1 MNKLLLFCV
10 LIISVFLYFTATD
23 IYSLSYCYVC
33 FAFFLLA
40 FIVLYKEKCRSN
52 LICFEFIF
60 TIAFFFTNYVY
71 PLFYYPVTPYFSLFL
86 LDFPEEFINKG
97 CALATIGYI
106 SFALGS
112 LSIKSPKQ
120 LVPFDKIRHKFRTPS
135 SYVLIAVLLILLLII
150 SLFPILLS
158 GVYDGSWGEGSIFKV
173 LADIFIFYLLFAK
186 LTQGRPIK
194 DIISRNKLLILFIIF
209 YVIEITLIGNRGL
222 FIRIVFLILLLYT
235 RFYRKLNTVI
245 LFLCIFAGMFLM
257 YYIGTIRGG
266 GTYEGID
273 NGMPVILEVGKDLTI
288 NNRSLYVL
296 MDYYEQNG
304 PNFGKTW
311 LMNILSIVP
320 FAQSFFINLTGISL
334 HDINS
339 ASLVTD
345 LHYKGSSVDMIGLGT
360 NLIGDVFI
368 CFGLFGVIVFLY
380 LLGKA
385 LAYVYNMGMKGDM
398 LCFFIYSMMFMDC
411 IILTR
416 STFFTSIRPILWG
429 LALYYISRISVN
441 SKL

>member
-10 LIISVFLYFTATD
+10 LIISVFLYFTASD

-112 LSIKSPKQ
+112 LSIASPRH
-120 LVPFDKIRHKFRTPS
+120 VVSFDSVQHKFRVPS
-135 SYVLIAVLLILLLII
+135 YYVPIAILLILLLII

-158 GVYDGSWGEGSIFKV
+158 GVYDGNWGEGAFFKV
-173 LADIFIFYLLFAK
+173 IADIFIFYLIFAK
-186 LTQGRPIK
+186 LTQGSPIK
-194 DIISRNKLLILFIIF
+194 DIISKNKLLILFIIC

-222 FIRIVFLILLLYT
+222 FIRIIFLILLLYT
-235 RFYRKLNTVI
+235 RLYGKLNSGI
-245 LFLCIFAGMFLM
+245 LFLCIFVGMFLL
-257 YYIGTIRGG
+257 YYVGAVRGG
-266 GTYEGID
+266 GTYEGLD
-273 NGMPVILEVGKDLTI
+273 NGMPIILEVGKDLTI

-311 LMNILSIVP
+311 LMNILSVLP
-320 FAQSFFINLTGISL
+320 FAQSFFVNLTGISL
-334 HDINS
+334 RDINS

-345 LHYKGSSVDMIGLGT
+345 LYYKGSSVDMIGLGT

-368 CFGLFGVIVFLY
+368 CFGLFGVIFFLY
-380 LLGKA
+380 SLGK
-385 LAYVYNMGMKGDM
+385 LLSYVYSKGMNGDM
-398 LCFFIYSMMFMDC
+398 LSLFIYAMLFMDC

-416 STFFTSIRPILWG
+416 STFLTSIRPILWG
-429 LALYYISRISVN
+429 LALYYFSRISIN
-441 SKL
+441 LK

>member
-1 MNKLLLFCV
+1 MNRILLFFV
-10 LIISVFLYFTATD
+10 LILSVFLYFTASD
-23 IYSLSYCYVC
+23 IYSLTYCYLC
-33 FAFFLLA
+33 FSFFILA
-40 FIVLYKEKCRSN
+40 FIILYKEKCRSN

-106 SFALGS
+106 SFSLGS
-112 LSIKSPKQ
+112 LSIATPKH
-120 LVPFDKIRHKFRTPS
+120 LVSFDKAWHKFRIPA
-135 SYVLIAVLLILLLII
+135 YYEPIAILLTLLLII

-158 GVYDGSWGEGSIFKV
+158 GVYDGNWGEGSIYKV
-173 LADIFIFYLLFAK
+173 LADIFIFYLIFAK
-186 LTQGRPIK
+186 LTQGRQIK
-194 DIISRNKLLILFIIF
+194 DIVSKNKLLILIIIC
-209 YVIEITLIGNRGL
+209 YLIEITMIGNRGL
-222 FIRIVFLILLLYT
+222 FIRISFLVLLLYT
-235 RFYRKLNTVI
+235 RLYKKLNSGI
-245 LFLCIFAGMFLM
+245 LFLFIFAGMFLM
-257 YYIGTIRGG
+257 YYVGTVRGG

-320 FAQSFFINLTGISL
+320 FAQSFFINLTGTSL
-334 HDINS
+334 REINS

-345 LHYKGSSVDMIGLGT
+345 LYYKGSSTDMIGLGT

-385 LAYVYNMGMKGDM
+385 LAYVYNMGIKGDM
-398 LCFFIYSMMFMDC
+398 LCFFVYAMMFMDC

-416 STFFTSIRPILWG
+416 STLFTSIRPILWG
-429 LALYYISRISVN
+429 LALYYISKISVN
-441 SKL
+441 SKS